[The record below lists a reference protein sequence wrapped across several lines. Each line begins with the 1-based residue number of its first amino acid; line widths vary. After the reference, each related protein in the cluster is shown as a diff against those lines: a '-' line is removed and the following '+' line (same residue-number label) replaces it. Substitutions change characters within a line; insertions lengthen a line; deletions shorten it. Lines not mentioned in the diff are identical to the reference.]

1 MNYTA
6 SIDGNVLF
14 IRHDHNATMEM
25 IRHYPDYL
33 QEKMTVV
40 KDVDGKEEETYFVK
54 DDDLHVRR
62 TIDYVVH
69 DIIDGEVPFILRERP
84 QPNSKGI
91 TRFPP
96 ECFTRQFME
105 DRLKQAV
112 SVGEH
117 VQQKYRLQEASYIE
131 LVASTVPS
139 TTNVVLLCPAKA
151 LRRGTVEQIDAMEKI
166 TDLHDGKYTIAETF
180 LKM

>member
-6 SIDGNVLF
+6 SIDGSVLF
-14 IRHDHNATMEM
+14 IRHDHNATMAM
-25 IRHYPDYL
+25 VRLYPDYL
-33 QEKMTVV
+33 QEKMVIV

-54 DDDLHVRR
+54 NDDLHVRM

-84 QPNSKGI
+84 KPNNNGI

-96 ECFTRQFME
+96 VCFTRQFVE
-105 DRLKQAV
+105 DKLKQAV
-112 SVGEH
+112 NVGEH

-139 TTNVVLLCPAKA
+139 SNVVLLCPAKA
-151 LRRGTVEQIDAMEKI
+151 LRRGTVEQMDAMEKI
-166 TDLHDGKYTIAETF
+166 TDLYDGKYTIAETF